1 MCRSQSDFIVPSSI
15 WPSTTTTENTMK
27 MEIVDR
33 YLTRLKTIPC
43 KHFQRSIQ
51 ESSPP
56 EFKLKCP
63 FGNHCHYSH
72 SHPVTKD
79 PYIFSEGELQRRRK
93 PRRRSQILDEM
104 AIMEMLFSD
113 LAVGYM
119 STEEDEDEVDLD
131 DFEDHFGFEAEFF
144 GLSSDFDDFGYD
156 YGWD

>member
-1 MCRSQSDFIVPSSI
+1 
-15 WPSTTTTENTMK
+15 

-56 EFKLKCP
+56 EFKPKCP

-93 PRRRSQILDEM
+93 PRRRSQMLDEM
-104 AIMEMLFSD
+104 AIMEILFSD